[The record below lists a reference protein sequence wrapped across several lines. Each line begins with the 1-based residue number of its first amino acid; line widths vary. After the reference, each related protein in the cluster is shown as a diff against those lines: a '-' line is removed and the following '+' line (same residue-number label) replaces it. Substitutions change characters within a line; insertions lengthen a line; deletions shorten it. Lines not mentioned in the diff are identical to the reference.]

1 MVQTFV
7 FTTRYFLILVV
18 ALIILINSPVIF
30 SSATARPALIDVTA
44 VLGSIATVAIFFMNT
59 LLTYSGRRQGEGLL
73 AFTTGSFLWLGAEL
87 TWAYYREGLG
97 VEVPYPSAAI

>member
-1 MVQTFV
+1 MVTKMKSVDLICRLIISRLRGLKMVQTFV

-59 LLTYSGRRQGEGLL
+59 LLTYSGRR
-73 AFTTGSFLWLGAEL
+73 
-87 TWAYYREGLG
+87 
-97 VEVPYPSAAI
+97 